1 MKRAGAR
8 VFLRPAA
15 ASATA
20 GSKRPISG
28 DRDQAR
34 QRGGTARGAAHLA
47 LAAAAALALA
57 ACGTAPPLR
66 IASCEASPRPA
77 IELSEDGRTA
87 RMELS
92 VLTYNIEGL
101 GWPARV
107 SRADDLA
114 AIGETL
120 ARMRAAGTAPD
131 VVLFQEMFS
140 GPAKRAVL
148 ASGYPAVVGGPR
160 RTTRPQGSTRSALPG
175 KSNIRRGEIGMH
187 LTGSGIAVASR
198 YPVTHVDH
206 RAFGRRSCAGIDC
219 LANKGVMLAR
229 IAIPGVPVP
238 VDLYN
243 THMNSRRAAKVPEE
257 RSLVAHGRQALE
269 ASEFV
274 DRTHDD
280 RFPVVFGGDF
290 NMRHSEDR
298 WAHFSR
304 YQPLTLVHRVCA
316 DPASDC
322 EVRMSWDGD
331 EPWVDTQDL
340 QFFADGELVKIRPI
354 RVEAMFD
361 GSHAMP
367 RLSDHDGFAVTYEL
381 RWPAGTVRDGGCP

>member
-34 QRGGTARGAAHLA
+34 QRGGAARGAARLA

-140 GPAKRAVL
+140 GSAKQAV
-148 ASGYPAVVGGPR
+148 ADTGYPAIAAGPH
-160 RTTRPQGSTRSALPG
+160 RTTRARGSTKDKLPG
-175 KSNIRRGEIGMH
+175 KSHIDRGEIGIH
-187 LTGSGIAVASR
+187 FSGSGLAVASR
-198 YPVTHVDH
+198 YPILLTQR
-206 RAFGRRSCAGIDC
+206 RAYGRKSCAGLDC
-219 LANKGVMLAR
+219 
-229 IAIPGVPVP
+229 PVS
-238 VDLYN
+238 Y
-243 THMNSRRAAKVPEE
+243 TH
-257 RSLVAHGRQALE
+257 
-269 ASEFV
+269 
-274 DRTHDD
+274 
-280 RFPVVFGGDF
+280 
-290 NMRHSEDR
+290 
-298 WAHFSR
+298 
-304 YQPLTLVHRVCA
+304 LTLPTKA
-316 DPASDC
+316 
-322 EVRMSWDGD
+322 
-331 EPWVDTQDL
+331 
-340 QFFADGELVKIRPI
+340 
-354 RVEAMFD
+354 
-361 GSHAMP
+361 
-367 RLSDHDGFAVTYEL
+367 
-381 RWPAGTVRDGGCP
+381 